1 MFLTHTAAELKFSS
15 STHLVFTFTFDMSG
29 SIRGTRGGT
38 GSAGSG
44 SGPSSPWESVMG
56 SDRGG
61 TFVVSSAQLRQK
73 QRRAHSSI
81 FWSLSKCTSML
92 LQKVTQ
98 VNRVVLPVCCTRRP
112 ASHHATSTA
121 SLPTRTSRL
130 VTQSM
135 ESLQTRVRRIP
146 PRSGFAFASTW
157 GGCCRLPPL
166 LQNPT
171 LAFFFLSSPLY
182 IFTNLLRK
190 KSCFRK
196 RN

>member
-1 MFLTHTAAELKFSS
+1 MARHFRKTTL
-15 STHLVFTFTFDMSG
+15 SG
-29 SIRGTRGGT
+29 KIRFETMRGYLSKEGH
-38 GSAGSG
+38 GKSLLRFF
-44 SGPSSPWESVMG
+44 P
-56 SDRGG
+56 
-61 TFVVSSAQLRQK
+61 AQLRQK